1 MTDRLQPSL
10 ETLFAEL
17 VHGPA
22 AEAAWMLN
30 PGDDGLLRS
39 LAKLP
44 ASSASVVPPA
54 GGASIAAHVE
64 HLRYG
69 LSLMNRWGRGD
80 PDPWATADWAAGWR
94 RTRVSDAEWAAVRD
108 ALANEARDWLDV
120 LRTPREYATAEL
132 NGVIA
137 SIAHLAYHVGAIR
150 QIDRSIRGPAAE

>member
-22 AEAAWMLN
+22 ADAAWMLN
-30 PGDDGLLRS
+30 PGDDGLLRA
-39 LAKLP
+39 LDRLP
-44 ASSASVVPPA
+44 ASSASVVQPA

-80 PDPWATADWAAGWR
+80 PNPWTTADWAAGWK
-94 RTRVSDAEWAAVRD
+94 RTHVTDPEWSTLRE
-108 ALANEARDWLDV
+108 ALAPEARDWLNV
-120 LRTPREYATAEL
+120 PRTPRKYSSSEL

-137 SIAHLAYHVGAIR
+137 SIAHLA
-150 QIDRSIRGPAAE
+150 